1 MDSWYNNDKGFAQV
15 APKKQYTRR
24 FWMPNDSDRLI
35 TFVDDPIINLNGV
48 QVATPFKYNEYT
60 LNLNGHW
67 RNWFTKPLNPDDDV
81 LGQMDYRAS
90 KVAALTV
97 VDHHTYEDKNGV
109 VYKDQLTLYVI
120 KRSAPI
126 WKQITKM
133 IERDGSLKGKTYR
146 VHRMGDKSPA
156 CGVMLE
162 KHDKDFPL
170 TNDHVPFNYL
180 EVLKPKSKQELE
192 ALFSNDNDPFHQAQ
206 NNQQAQSQAWGNQAP
221 QQQSQNWSQGQGQP
235 QQSWGGQPQQSQG
248 WNQQPPQQQSQGWSQ
263 QPAQENRT
271 YGMTSNG
278 GSDTVPF

>member
-1 MDSWYNNDKGFAQV
+1 MDSWYNNDQGFAQT

-35 TFVDDPIINLNGV
+35 TFVDDPIIHLNGV

-81 LGQMDYRAS
+81 LGQMEYRAS
-90 KVAALTV
+90 KVAALTI
-97 VDHHTYEDKNGV
+97 VDHHSYEDKSGV
-109 VYKDQLTLYVI
+109 TYKDQLTLYVV

-126 WKQITKM
+126 WKQINKL
-133 IERDGSLKGKTYR
+133 IEREGSLKGKTFR

-162 KHDKDFPL
+162 KHDTNFPL
-170 TNDHVPFNYL
+170 TDEHMPYNYL
-180 EVLKPKSKQELE
+180 EILKPKSKQELE
-192 ALFSNDNDPFHQAQ
+192 SLFSNDNDPFHQAQ
-206 NNQQAQSQAWGNQAP
+206 NNQQAQSQSWGNQSQQNQGWSNQAP
-221 QQQSQNWSQGQGQP
+221 QQNQGWNTQAPP
-235 QQSWGGQPQQSQG
+235 QQNQG
-248 WNQQPPQQQSQGWSQ
+248 WNQQ
-263 QPAQENRT
+263 AKQENRT
-271 YGMTSNG
+271 YGMTSKG